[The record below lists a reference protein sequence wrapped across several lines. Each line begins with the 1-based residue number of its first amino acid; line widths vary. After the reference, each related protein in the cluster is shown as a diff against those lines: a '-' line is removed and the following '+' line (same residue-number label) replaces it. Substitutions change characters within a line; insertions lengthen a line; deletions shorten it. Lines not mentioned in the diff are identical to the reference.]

1 MTSLG
6 AEKRLQ
12 PPKPELR
19 KRYRGILCSD
29 PLRNM
34 RDLNAQDLQEPFE
47 EMVSYWAG
55 RVLKEGWVPIYY
67 GHKQVGRLHS
77 TSQGYLAF
85 RAPGEKLSESKF
97 PYRPCLE
104 DLFAVF
110 LTGYYGHIFSDGL
123 FRASHDASSYITGN
137 PRIQHQKYR
146 RLYITEFLQRRKC
159 EDQDIV
165 MLGETGKAL
174 TKYPGTWRKSKAKTR
189 KEKQHKL
196 LAASL
201 LLGDCAQ
208 GYQYREEQEMRKV
221 VKEHCAA
228 LYEKHKGEKRLFR
241 ILNLIDAL
249 KDVKRNTFP
258 GGIYLGLPA
267 VYCCLD
273 DGKNI
278 TRYKN
283 IFRRLHVFREHVE
296 IIRKCVIIFPTQE
309 RQEEIEKKIL
319 ESAGKYEIPVKFR
332 VHPIAS
338 IPTA

>member
-1 MTSLG
+1 MTSPVV
-6 AEKRLQ
+6 EKRAQ
-12 PPKPELR
+12 PPKPEPR
-19 KRYRGILCSD
+19 KLYRGILCSD

-34 RDLNAQDLQEPFE
+34 GDLNARDLQEPFE
-47 EMVSYWAG
+47 KMVSHWAS
-55 RVLKEGWVPIYY
+55 RVLKEGRIQLYY

-77 TSQGYLAF
+77 TPQGYLAF

-110 LTGYYGHIFSDGL
+110 LAGYYGHIFSDGL
-123 FRASHDASSYITGN
+123 FRASHDAPRYITEN
-137 PRIQHQKYR
+137 PLLQHQKYK
-146 RLYITEFLQRRKC
+146 RLYRPGFLCFEKLFFQ
-159 EDQDIV
+159 EIV
-165 MLGETGKAL
+165 MLGEAGKAL
-174 TKYPGTWRKSKAKTR
+174 TKYPGTWRTKMARVR
-189 KEKQHKL
+189 KEKQHKI

-201 LLGDCAQ
+201 LLGDCTQ

-249 KDVKRNTFP
+249 KDVKKNTFP

-283 IFRRLHVFREHVE
+283 VFRRIHVFREHVE
-296 IIRKCVIIFPTQE
+296 IIRKCLIIFPTQE
-309 RQEEIEKKIL
+309 RQEEIGKKIL
-319 ESAGKYEIPVKFR
+319 EAAEKYEIPVEFR